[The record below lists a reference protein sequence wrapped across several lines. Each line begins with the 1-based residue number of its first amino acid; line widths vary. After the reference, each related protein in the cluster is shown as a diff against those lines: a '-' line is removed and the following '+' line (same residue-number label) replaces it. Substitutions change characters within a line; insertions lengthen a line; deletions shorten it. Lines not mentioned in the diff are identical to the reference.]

1 MFNRINGYFEKINGN
16 KYLTLVPTKEIKE
29 KIEKYKEMQNKI
41 RDLIRSVTK
50 KSDDYD
56 EKFIKMKLDSDDKL
70 RLNKTIEI
78 PVMVI
83 VVRAIFYENNKYY
96 PQVFLDE
103 CLYENYK
110 FYIMIELLFLKELM
124 LIKQLHQ
131 KSAMLVTMCI
141 S

>member
-16 KYLTLVPTKEIKE
+16 KYLTLVPTKESKE
-29 KIEKYKEMQNKI
+29 KIKKYKEMQKKI

-56 EKFIKMKLDSDDKL
+56 ENFIKMKLDSDDKL

-78 PVMVI
+78 PVIAI

-103 CLYENYK
+103 RLYKHKNA
-110 FYIMIELLFLKELM
+110 IL
-124 LIKQLHQ
+124 QQ
-131 KSAMLVTMCI
+131 N
-141 S
+141 

>member
-1 MFNRINGYFEKINGN
+1 MIYHFN
-16 KYLTLVPTKEIKE
+16 
-29 KIEKYKEMQNKI
+29 
-41 RDLIRSVTK
+41 
-50 KSDDYD
+50 
-56 EKFIKMKLDSDDKL
+56 DDKL
-70 RLNKTIEI
+70 PLNKTIEI
-78 PVMVI
+78 LVMVI